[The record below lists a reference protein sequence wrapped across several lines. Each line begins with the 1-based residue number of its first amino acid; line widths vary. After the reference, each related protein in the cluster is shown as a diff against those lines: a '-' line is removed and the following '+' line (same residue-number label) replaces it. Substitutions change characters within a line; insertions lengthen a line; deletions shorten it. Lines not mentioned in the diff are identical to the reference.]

1 MSEDRSLTRQ
11 ELCVKLRIS
20 ESTVR
25 RFELDGMPCIPLGRA
40 KRYDLAECKAWL
52 RTNQTR
58 KQCQSGPIVK
68 AAVTS
73 DSWSK
78 VDEYIESSRQIRRR
92 VMPSSLK
99 LISAAN

>member
-25 RFELDGMPCIPLGRA
+25 RLEIDGMPYIPLGRA

-52 RTNQTR
+52 RSNQTR
-58 KQCQSGPIVK
+58 KQCLSGQTK
-68 AAVTS
+68 TAAVTS

-78 VDEYIESSRQIRRR
+78 ADEYIASSQKVRRR
-92 VMPSSLK
+92 VMPSDLR
-99 LISAAN
+99 LISGAS